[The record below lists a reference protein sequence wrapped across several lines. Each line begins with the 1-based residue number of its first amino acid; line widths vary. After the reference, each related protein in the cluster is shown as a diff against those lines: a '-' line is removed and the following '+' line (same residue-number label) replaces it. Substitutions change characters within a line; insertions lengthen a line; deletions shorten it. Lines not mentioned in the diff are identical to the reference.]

1 MLIYVCFYP
10 FIIAGSVLGFHE
22 WFLKFILMDSVW
34 LLKQFTLLYECL
46 GLFLLFGFGL
56 KFLYSGWFP
65 WSLIQFL
72 RYLTVKSV
80 GLKKGFCLRNVLDGN
95 WVILKFLKDD
105 PEVALIDETEEKMD
119 EKSDILTD
127 SDQELDVETEDVSEL
142 RLLIKIERRRVGAA
156 RAELEQERAASA
168 SAAAEA
174 MAMILR
180 LQNEKSSIELESNQ
194 YRRLALEKQIHDQ
207 QVIQSLQR
215 LVWSNESER
224 RMLEHQLKSC
234 GRKSNGFSN
243 IDERDELEGDLRS
256 CFEEIEDVL
265 ENVLYSSRC
274 LDFNLSRETVL
285 V

>member
-10 FIIAGSVLGFHE
+10 FIIAGPVLGFHE

-34 LLKQFTLLYECL
+34 LLKQFTLVYECL
-46 GLFLLFGFGL
+46 GMFLLFGFGL
-56 KFLYSGWFP
+56 KLLYSDWFP
-65 WSLIQFL
+65 WSLIQLL
-72 RYLTVKSV
+72 RDLTVKSG
-80 GLKKGFCLRNVLDGN
+80 GLKNGFCLRNVLDGN

-105 PEVALIDETEEKMD
+105 PGVSLADETEEKRD

-127 SDQELDVETEDVSEL
+127 SDQEFNAENDFETEDVSEL
-142 RLLIKIERRRVGAA
+142 EKLIKIERRRVSAA

-180 LQNEKSSIELESNQ
+180 LQNEKSSIELELNQ

-207 QVIQSLQR
+207 QVIQSLQN
-215 LVWSNESER
+215 LVWSHESER
-224 RMLEHQLKSC
+224 QMLEHQPKSC
-234 GRKSNGFSN
+234 GFSN
-243 IDERDELEGDLRS
+243 VDERDEFEGDLRS

-274 LDFNLSRETVL
+274 LDFNLSQETVL